1 MIKELNKKPEEF
13 ELKYIIDEHNT
24 EELDKETFINKI
36 ISVFKTNGFKMVSVT
51 KKQNNDEYYDTRDL
65 RLYKNGG
72 SLRIRKIE
80 EKGKGKIKATCKMPL
95 EKGEVYS
102 SRSEI
107 EETLEVDSFD
117 DFMQKMISSKVNVNF
132 DDMLRFPIL
141 NSYTNRK
148 DIVFDFK
155 KMEVFKN
162 SNVVSLTSLEKK
174 ILFLLVSN
182 KNKVVT
188 RENLINYIW
197 ELTGNDV
204 YDNTITVY
212 LKRIREKLDTDI
224 IKTIK
229 GIGYRIDEE

>member
-1 MIKELNKKPEEF
+1 MNILLVEDNLGIQKGLSYSLTKNNYNVIVKSSIKDTKTYLQDNKPN
-13 ELKYIIDEHNT
+13 LII
-24 EELDKETFINKI
+24 LDIALPDG
-36 ISVFKTNGFKMVSVT
+36 SGL
-51 KKQNNDEYYDTRDL
+51 D
-65 RLYKNGG
+65 LYKDYIK
-72 SLRIRKIE
+72 SLNINTIFLTADDNIDNIVFALDTGACDYITKPFEVRVLIAKINRILSNKSLVI
-80 EKGKGKIKATCKMPL
+80 
-95 EKGEVYS
+95 
-102 SRSEI
+102 
-107 EETLEVDSFD
+107 
-117 DFMQKMISSKVNVNF
+117 N
-132 DDMLRFPIL
+132 
-141 NSYTNRK
+141 
-148 DIVFDFK
+148 DIVFDIN

-162 SNVVSLTSLEKK
+162 NKVVSLTSLEKK

>member
-1 MIKELNKKPEEF
+1 MNILLVEDNLGIQKGLSYSLTKNNYNVIVKSSIKDTKAYLQDNKPNLIILDIALPDGSGLDLYKDYIKSLNINTIFLTADDNIDNIVFALDTGACDYITKPF
-13 ELKYIIDEHNT
+13 EVRVLIAK
-24 EELDKETFINKI
+24 INKI
-36 ISVFKTNGFKMVSVT
+36 LSNKSLII
-51 KKQNNDEYYDTRDL
+51 
-65 RLYKNGG
+65 KN
-72 SLRIRKIE
+72 
-80 EKGKGKIKATCKMPL
+80 
-95 EKGEVYS
+95 
-102 SRSEI
+102 
-107 EETLEVDSFD
+107 
-117 DFMQKMISSKVNVNF
+117 
-132 DDMLRFPIL
+132 
-141 NSYTNRK
+141 
-148 DIVFDFK
+148 IVFDFN

-162 SNVVSLTSLEKK
+162 NNVVSLTSLEKK

-182 KNKVVT
+182 KNRVVT

>member
-1 MIKELNKKPEEF
+1 MNILLVEDNLGIQKGLSYSLTKNNYNVIVKSSIKDTKAYLQDNKPNLIILDIALPDGSGLDLYIDYIKSLNINTIFLTADDNIDNIVFALDTGACDYITKPF
-13 ELKYIIDEHNT
+13 EVRVLIAK
-24 EELDKETFINKI
+24 INRILSNK
-36 ISVFKTNGFKMVSVT
+36 
-51 KKQNNDEYYDTRDL
+51 
-65 RLYKNGG
+65 
-72 SLRIRKIE
+72 SLVI
-80 EKGKGKIKATCKMPL
+80 
-95 EKGEVYS
+95 
-102 SRSEI
+102 
-107 EETLEVDSFD
+107 
-117 DFMQKMISSKVNVNF
+117 N
-132 DDMLRFPIL
+132 
-141 NSYTNRK
+141 
-148 DIVFDFK
+148 DIVFDFN

-162 SNVVSLTSLEKK
+162 NNVVSLTSLEKK

>member
-1 MIKELNKKPEEF
+1 MNILLVEDNLGIQKGLSYSLTKNNYNVIVKSSIKDTKAYLQDNKPN
-13 ELKYIIDEHNT
+13 LII
-24 EELDKETFINKI
+24 LDIALPDG
-36 ISVFKTNGFKMVSVT
+36 SGL
-51 KKQNNDEYYDTRDL
+51 D
-65 RLYKNGG
+65 LYKDYIKPLNINTIFLTADDNIDNIVFALDTGACDYITKPFEVRVLIAKINRILSNK
-72 SLRIRKIE
+72 SLI
-80 EKGKGKIKATCKMPL
+80 IK
-95 EKGEVYS
+95 
-102 SRSEI
+102 
-107 EETLEVDSFD
+107 
-117 DFMQKMISSKVNVNF
+117 N
-132 DDMLRFPIL
+132 
-141 NSYTNRK
+141 
-148 DIVFDFK
+148 IVFDFN

-162 SNVVSLTSLEKK
+162 NNVVSLTSLEKK

>member
-1 MIKELNKKPEEF
+1 MNILLVEDNLGIQKGLSYSLTKNNYNVIVKSSIKDTKAYLQDNKPN
-13 ELKYIIDEHNT
+13 LII
-24 EELDKETFINKI
+24 LDIALPDG
-36 ISVFKTNGFKMVSVT
+36 SGL
-51 KKQNNDEYYDTRDL
+51 D
-65 RLYKNGG
+65 LYKDYIK
-72 SLRIRKIE
+72 SLNINTIFLTADDNIDNIVFALDTGACDYITKPFEVRVLIAKINRILSNKSLI
-80 EKGKGKIKATCKMPL
+80 IK
-95 EKGEVYS
+95 
-102 SRSEI
+102 
-107 EETLEVDSFD
+107 
-117 DFMQKMISSKVNVNF
+117 N
-132 DDMLRFPIL
+132 
-141 NSYTNRK
+141 
-148 DIVFDFK
+148 IVFDFN

>member
-1 MIKELNKKPEEF
+1 MNILLVEDNLGIQKGLSYSLTKNNYNVIIKSSIKDTKAYLQDNKPN
-13 ELKYIIDEHNT
+13 LII
-24 EELDKETFINKI
+24 LDIALPDG
-36 ISVFKTNGFKMVSVT
+36 SGL
-51 KKQNNDEYYDTRDL
+51 D
-65 RLYKNGG
+65 LYKDYIKFLNINTIFLTADDNIDNIVFALDTGACDYITKPFEVRVLIAKINRILSNK
-72 SLRIRKIE
+72 SLI
-80 EKGKGKIKATCKMPL
+80 IK
-95 EKGEVYS
+95 
-102 SRSEI
+102 
-107 EETLEVDSFD
+107 
-117 DFMQKMISSKVNVNF
+117 N
-132 DDMLRFPIL
+132 
-141 NSYTNRK
+141 
-148 DIVFDFK
+148 IVFDFK

-229 GIGYRIDEE
+229 GIGYRIYEE

>member
-1 MIKELNKKPEEF
+1 MNILLVEDNLGIQKGLSYSLTKNNYNVIVKSSIKDTKAYLQDNKPN
-13 ELKYIIDEHNT
+13 LII
-24 EELDKETFINKI
+24 LDITLPDG
-36 ISVFKTNGFKMVSVT
+36 SGL
-51 KKQNNDEYYDTRDL
+51 D
-65 RLYKNGG
+65 LYKDYIK
-72 SLRIRKIE
+72 SLNINTIFLTADDNIDNIVFALDTGACDYITKPFEVRVLIAKINRILSNKSLI
-80 EKGKGKIKATCKMPL
+80 IK
-95 EKGEVYS
+95 
-102 SRSEI
+102 
-107 EETLEVDSFD
+107 
-117 DFMQKMISSKVNVNF
+117 N
-132 DDMLRFPIL
+132 
-141 NSYTNRK
+141 
-148 DIVFDFK
+148 IVFDFN
-155 KMEVFKN
+155 KMEAFKN
-162 SNVVSLTSLEKK
+162 NNVVSLTSLEKK

>member
-1 MIKELNKKPEEF
+1 MNILLVEDNLGIQKGLSYSLTKNNYNVIVKSSIKDTKAYLQDNKPN
-13 ELKYIIDEHNT
+13 LII
-24 EELDKETFINKI
+24 LDIALPDG
-36 ISVFKTNGFKMVSVT
+36 SGL
-51 KKQNNDEYYDTRDL
+51 D
-65 RLYKNGG
+65 LYKDYIK
-72 SLRIRKIE
+72 SLNINTIFLTADDNIDNIVFALDTGACDYITKPFEVRVLIAKINRILSNKSLI
-80 EKGKGKIKATCKMPL
+80 IK
-95 EKGEVYS
+95 
-102 SRSEI
+102 
-107 EETLEVDSFD
+107 
-117 DFMQKMISSKVNVNF
+117 N
-132 DDMLRFPIL
+132 
-141 NSYTNRK
+141 
-148 DIVFDFK
+148 IVFDFN

-162 SNVVSLTSLEKK
+162 NNVVSLTSLEKK

>member
-1 MIKELNKKPEEF
+1 MNILLVEDNLGIQKGLSYSLTKNNYNVIVKSSIKDTKAYLQDNKPN
-13 ELKYIIDEHNT
+13 LII
-24 EELDKETFINKI
+24 LDIALPDG
-36 ISVFKTNGFKMVSVT
+36 SGL
-51 KKQNNDEYYDTRDL
+51 D
-65 RLYKNGG
+65 LYKDYIK
-72 SLRIRKIE
+72 SLNINTIFLTADDNIDNIVFALDTGACDYITKPFEVRVLIAKINRILSNKSLI
-80 EKGKGKIKATCKMPL
+80 IK
-95 EKGEVYS
+95 
-102 SRSEI
+102 
-107 EETLEVDSFD
+107 
-117 DFMQKMISSKVNVNF
+117 N
-132 DDMLRFPIL
+132 
-141 NSYTNRK
+141 
-148 DIVFDFK
+148 IVFDFN

-162 SNVVSLTSLEKK
+162 NNVVSLTSLEKK

-182 KNKVVT
+182 KNRVVT

>member
-1 MIKELNKKPEEF
+1 MNILLVEDNLGIQKGLSYSRTKNNYNVIVKSSIKDTKAYLQDNKPNLIILDIALPDGSGLDLYKDYIKSLNINTIFLTADDNIDNIVFALDTGACDYITKPF
-13 ELKYIIDEHNT
+13 EVRVLIAK
-24 EELDKETFINKI
+24 INKI
-36 ISVFKTNGFKMVSVT
+36 LSNKSLII
-51 KKQNNDEYYDTRDL
+51 
-65 RLYKNGG
+65 KN
-72 SLRIRKIE
+72 
-80 EKGKGKIKATCKMPL
+80 
-95 EKGEVYS
+95 
-102 SRSEI
+102 
-107 EETLEVDSFD
+107 
-117 DFMQKMISSKVNVNF
+117 
-132 DDMLRFPIL
+132 
-141 NSYTNRK
+141 
-148 DIVFDFK
+148 IVFDFN

-162 SNVVSLTSLEKK
+162 NNVVSLTSLEKK

>member
-1 MIKELNKKPEEF
+1 MNILLVEDNLGIQKGLSYSLTKNNYNVIIKSSIKDTKAYLQDNKPN
-13 ELKYIIDEHNT
+13 LII
-24 EELDKETFINKI
+24 LDIALPDG
-36 ISVFKTNGFKMVSVT
+36 SGL
-51 KKQNNDEYYDTRDL
+51 D
-65 RLYKNGG
+65 LYKDYIK
-72 SLRIRKIE
+72 SLNINTIFLTADDNIDNIVFALDTGACDYITKPFEVRVLIAKINRILSNKSLI
-80 EKGKGKIKATCKMPL
+80 IK
-95 EKGEVYS
+95 
-102 SRSEI
+102 
-107 EETLEVDSFD
+107 
-117 DFMQKMISSKVNVNF
+117 N
-132 DDMLRFPIL
+132 
-141 NSYTNRK
+141 
-148 DIVFDFK
+148 IVFDFN

-229 GIGYRIDEE
+229 GIEYRIDEE

>member
-1 MIKELNKKPEEF
+1 MNILLVEDNLGIQKGLSYSLTKNNYNVIVKSSIKDTKAYLEYNKPN
-13 ELKYIIDEHNT
+13 LII
-24 EELDKETFINKI
+24 LDIALPDG
-36 ISVFKTNGFKMVSVT
+36 SGL
-51 KKQNNDEYYDTRDL
+51 D
-65 RLYKNGG
+65 LYKDYIK
-72 SLRIRKIE
+72 SLNINTIFLTADDNIDNIVFALDTGACDYITKPFEVRVLIAKINRILSNKSLI
-80 EKGKGKIKATCKMPL
+80 IK
-95 EKGEVYS
+95 
-102 SRSEI
+102 
-107 EETLEVDSFD
+107 
-117 DFMQKMISSKVNVNF
+117 N
-132 DDMLRFPIL
+132 
-141 NSYTNRK
+141 
-148 DIVFDFK
+148 IVFDFN

-162 SNVVSLTSLEKK
+162 NNVVSLTSLEKK

>member
-1 MIKELNKKPEEF
+1 MNILLVEDNLGIQKGLSYSLTKNNYNVIVKSSIKDTKAYLQDNKPN
-13 ELKYIIDEHNT
+13 LII
-24 EELDKETFINKI
+24 LDIALPDG
-36 ISVFKTNGFKMVSVT
+36 SGL
-51 KKQNNDEYYDTRDL
+51 D
-65 RLYKNGG
+65 LYKDYIK
-72 SLRIRKIE
+72 SLNINTIFLTADDNIDNIVFALDTGACDYITKPFEVRVLIAKINRILSNKSLI
-80 EKGKGKIKATCKMPL
+80 IK
-95 EKGEVYS
+95 
-102 SRSEI
+102 
-107 EETLEVDSFD
+107 
-117 DFMQKMISSKVNVNF
+117 N
-132 DDMLRFPIL
+132 
-141 NSYTNRK
+141 
-148 DIVFDFK
+148 IVFDFN

-162 SNVVSLTSLEKK
+162 NNVVSLTSLEKK

-229 GIGYRIDEE
+229 GIAYRIDEE

>member
-1 MIKELNKKPEEF
+1 MNILLVEDNLGIQKGLSYSLTKNNYNVIVKSSIKDTKAYLQDNKPN
-13 ELKYIIDEHNT
+13 LII
-24 EELDKETFINKI
+24 LDIALPDG
-36 ISVFKTNGFKMVSVT
+36 SGL
-51 KKQNNDEYYDTRDL
+51 D
-65 RLYKNGG
+65 LYKDYIKFLNINTIFLTADDNIDNIVFALDTGACDYITKPFEVRVLIAKINRILSNK
-72 SLRIRKIE
+72 SLI
-80 EKGKGKIKATCKMPL
+80 IK
-95 EKGEVYS
+95 
-102 SRSEI
+102 
-107 EETLEVDSFD
+107 
-117 DFMQKMISSKVNVNF
+117 N
-132 DDMLRFPIL
+132 
-141 NSYTNRK
+141 
-148 DIVFDFK
+148 IVFDFN

>member
-1 MIKELNKKPEEF
+1 MNILLVEDNLGIQKGLSYSLTKNNYHVIVKSSIKDTKAYLQDNKPN
-13 ELKYIIDEHNT
+13 LII
-24 EELDKETFINKI
+24 LDIALPDG
-36 ISVFKTNGFKMVSVT
+36 SGL
-51 KKQNNDEYYDTRDL
+51 D
-65 RLYKNGG
+65 LYKDYIK
-72 SLRIRKIE
+72 SLNINTIFLTADDNIDNIVFALDTGACDYITKPFEVRVLIAKINRILSNKSLI
-80 EKGKGKIKATCKMPL
+80 IK
-95 EKGEVYS
+95 
-102 SRSEI
+102 
-107 EETLEVDSFD
+107 
-117 DFMQKMISSKVNVNF
+117 N
-132 DDMLRFPIL
+132 
-141 NSYTNRK
+141 
-148 DIVFDFK
+148 IVFDFN